1 MAIFIESPWPIL
13 LIGIAVEAVLAIL
26 LLRTGQGRLLFAM
39 LGVGLLVV
47 LGLLVEHFVVTDR
60 KAIINTLDAAAAA
73 VENNNAHGLL
83 DCISP
88 SADPIRSQSRRVL
101 DRFEF
106 RMARIHDLQIVI
118 NRLTSPPTAK
128 VTFRA
133 VGSGRDRKGEI
144 PYQGFAETV
153 TVTLR
158 QEQGRWVVADYNDE
172 DRKLP

>member
-1 MAIFIESPWPIL
+1 MIILWESPWPIL

-26 LLRTGQGRLLFAM
+26 LLRTGQGKLLLAM

-73 VENNNAHGLL
+73 VETNNPNGLL

-88 SADPIRSQSRRVL
+88 SAEPIRSQSRRVL

-106 RMARIHDLQIVI
+106 RMARIHDLEIVI

-128 VTFRA
+128 VTFQA
-133 VGSGRDRKGEI
+133 VGNGRDRKGEI
-144 PYQGFAETV
+144 PYQGFAERI

-158 QEQGRWVVADYNDE
+158 QERGRWLVADYLDQ
-172 DRKLP
+172 DRRLP